1 MCETSIDLTAP
12 NGLLYTQPT
21 GLFINNVFVC
31 SKSGETISSINPVNQ
46 EKIVVVSAACADDVD
61 IAVEAARTAL
71 GDSSWK
77 SMCSSDRGKLMNEL
91 ANLIDEEKE
100 ILAVIESWDN
110 GKPLKAALND
120 DLEEVIGTF
129 RYYAGWTDK
138 LHGQTTSGPGSSQK
152 LAYTIREP
160 VGVVGQI
167 IPWNFPLAM
176 AAMKLAPA
184 LACGNTVVIKASEQT
199 PLSILYLATLIQK
212 AGFPPGV
219 VNILNGLGG
228 VTGSSLVTH
237 PHVDMVAFTGST
249 VTGKEIMRL
258 AAGTMK
264 RVLLETGGKSPLI
277 VFEDANIEQAAKWAC
292 FGSMYNQG
300 QICTATS
307 RILVQKDIMAG
318 FIDLLEQAVGAIKV
332 GDPFRDDTFQGP
344 QNSKQ
349 QFDRV
354 LNYIETG
361 KAEGATVVAGGTAVP
376 GKGLYIKPTI
386 FTNVDENMSIWK
398 DEIFGPVVVVKGFT
412 SEQEAVK
419 LANDS
424 IYGLGAAVFTKD
436 IQRAHRVAAKIV
448 SGTIWINSS
457 NDGDVRVP
465 FSGMKQ
471 SGIGCELGEE
481 GLRAYYQ
488 TKAVHVNI
496 GSVL

>member
-1 MCETSIDLTAP
+1 MSDTFIDLTAP

-21 GLFINNVFVC
+21 GLFINNAFVP
-31 SKSGETISSINPVNQ
+31 SKSGEMISSINPVNQ
-46 EKIVVVSAACADDVD
+46 ENIVSVSAASADDVD
-61 IAVEAARTAL
+61 IAVQAARTAL
-71 GDSSWK
+71 SDPLWK
-77 SMCSSDRGKLMNEL
+77 SMSSSDRGKLMNEL
-91 ANLIDEEKE
+91 ANLIDQDKE
-100 ILAVIESWDN
+100 VLAVIESWDN
-110 GKPLKAALND
+110 GKPFMAAFND
-120 DLEEVIGTF
+120 DLGEVIGSF
-129 RYYAGWTDK
+129 RYYAGWADK
-138 LHGQTTSGPGSSQK
+138 IHGETTSGPVSSQK
-152 LAYTIREP
+152 LAYTVREP

-167 IPWNFPLAM
+167 VPWNFPLAM

-184 LACGNTVVIKASEQT
+184 LACGNTIVIKAAEQT

-219 VNILNGLGG
+219 INILNGPGG

-237 PHVDMVAFTGST
+237 PHVDMISFTGST
-249 VTGKEIMRL
+249 ATGKEIMRL
-258 AAGTMK
+258 AAGDMK
-264 RVLLETGGKSPLI
+264 L
-277 VFEDANIEQAAKWAC
+277 FEDADLAQAAKWAC

-307 RILVQKDIMAG
+307 RILVQEGIMG
-318 FIDLLEQAVGAIKV
+318 RFIDLLKQAVGAIKV

-344 QNSKQ
+344 QNSKE

-361 KAEGATVVAGGTAVP
+361 KADGATVVAGGAAIP
-376 GKGLYIKPTI
+376 GKGLYIEPTI

-398 DEIFGPVVVVKGFT
+398 DEIFGPVVVVKSFT
-412 SEQEAVK
+412 SEHEAVK
-419 LANDS
+419 SANNS

-436 IQRAHRVAAKIV
+436 IQRAHRIAGEIV

-465 FSGMKQ
+465 FGGMKQ

-481 GLRAYYQ
+481 GLRAYYR
-488 TKAVHVNI
+488 TKAVHINI
-496 GSVL
+496 GNVI

>member
-1 MCETSIDLTAP
+1 MSLTC
-12 NGLLYTQPT
+12 T
-21 GLFINNVFVC
+21 F
-31 SKSGETISSINPVNQ
+31 E
-46 EKIVVVSAACADDVD
+46 
-61 IAVEAARTAL
+61 
-71 GDSSWK
+71 
-77 SMCSSDRGKLMNEL
+77 
-91 ANLIDEEKE
+91 
-100 ILAVIESWDN
+100 

-152 LAYTIREP
+152 LAYTVREP

>member
-1 MCETSIDLTAP
+1 
-12 NGLLYTQPT
+12 
-21 GLFINNVFVC
+21 
-31 SKSGETISSINPVNQ
+31 
-46 EKIVVVSAACADDVD
+46 
-61 IAVEAARTAL
+61 
-71 GDSSWK
+71 
-77 SMCSSDRGKLMNEL
+77 
-91 ANLIDEEKE
+91 
-100 ILAVIESWDN
+100 
-110 GKPLKAALND
+110 
-120 DLEEVIGTF
+120 
-129 RYYAGWTDK
+129 
-138 LHGQTTSGPGSSQK
+138 
-152 LAYTIREP
+152 
-160 VGVVGQI
+160 
-167 IPWNFPLAM
+167 
-176 AAMKLAPA
+176 
-184 LACGNTVVIKASEQT
+184 
-199 PLSILYLATLIQK
+199 
-212 AGFPPGV
+212 
-219 VNILNGLGG
+219 
-228 VTGSSLVTH
+228 
-237 PHVDMVAFTGST
+237 
-249 VTGKEIMRL
+249 
-258 AAGTMK
+258 
-264 RVLLETGGKSPLI
+264 
-277 VFEDANIEQAAKWAC
+277 
-292 FGSMYNQG
+292 
-300 QICTATS
+300 
-307 RILVQKDIMAG
+307 MAG

-465 FSGMKQ
+465 FGGMKQ

-496 GSVL
+496 ESVL

>member
-1 MCETSIDLTAP
+1 MLLTC
-12 NGLLYTQPT
+12 T
-21 GLFINNVFVC
+21 F
-31 SKSGETISSINPVNQ
+31 E
-46 EKIVVVSAACADDVD
+46 
-61 IAVEAARTAL
+61 
-71 GDSSWK
+71 
-77 SMCSSDRGKLMNEL
+77 
-91 ANLIDEEKE
+91 
-100 ILAVIESWDN
+100 

-138 LHGQTTSGPGSSQK
+138 LHGQTTSGSGSSQK
-152 LAYTIREP
+152 LAYTVREP

-184 LACGNTVVIKASEQT
+184 LACGNTVVIKAAEQT

-237 PHVDMVAFTGST
+237 PHVDMISFTGST

-465 FSGMKQ
+465 FGGMKQ

-496 GSVL
+496 ESVL

>member
-1 MCETSIDLTAP
+1 MSDMFIDLTAP

-21 GLFINNVFVC
+21 GLFINNAFVR
-31 SKSGETISSINPVNQ
+31 SKSGEMISSINPVNQ
-46 EKIVVVSAACADDVD
+46 EEIVSVSAASADDVD
-61 IAVEAARTAL
+61 MAVQAARTAL
-71 GDSSWK
+71 SDPSWK
-77 SMCSSDRGKLMNEL
+77 SMSSSSRGVLMNEL
-91 ANLIDEEKE
+91 ANLIEKNKT

-110 GKPLKAALND
+110 GKPFMAALND

-129 RYYAGWTDK
+129 RYYAGWADK
-138 LHGQTTSGPGSSQK
+138 IHGETTSGPVSSKK
-152 LAYTIREP
+152 LAYTVREP

-184 LACGNTVVIKASEQT
+184 LACGNTIVIKAAEQT

-219 VNILNGLGG
+219 INILNGPGG

-237 PHVDMVAFTGST
+237 PHVDMIAFTGST

-264 RVLLETGGKSPLI
+264 RILLETGGKSPLI
-277 VFEDANIEQAAKWAC
+277 VFEDADLEQAAKWAC

-307 RILVQKDIMAG
+307 RILVQKQIMG
-318 FIDLLEQAVGAIKV
+318 RFTDLLKQAVDTIKV
-332 GDPFRDDTFQGP
+332 GDPFRDDTSQGP
-344 QNSKQ
+344 QISKA

-354 LNYIETG
+354 LNYIDIG
-361 KAEGATVVAGGTAVP
+361 NADGATVVAGGTAIP
-376 GKGLYIKPTI
+376 GKGLYIEPTI
-386 FTNVDENMSIWK
+386 FTDVDENMSIWK
-398 DEIFGPVVVVKGFT
+398 DEIFGPVVVVKSFT
-412 SEQEAVK
+412 SEQEAAK
-419 LANDS
+419 SANNS
-424 IYGLGAAVFTKD
+424 MYGLGAAVFTKD
-436 IQRAHRVAAKIV
+436 IQRAHRFAGEIAA
-448 SGTIWINSS
+448 GTIWINSS

-465 FSGMKQ
+465 FGGMKQ

-488 TKAVHVNI
+488 TKAVHINI
-496 GSVL
+496 GNII

>member
-1 MCETSIDLTAP
+1 MSLTC
-12 NGLLYTQPT
+12 T
-21 GLFINNVFVC
+21 F
-31 SKSGETISSINPVNQ
+31 E
-46 EKIVVVSAACADDVD
+46 
-61 IAVEAARTAL
+61 
-71 GDSSWK
+71 
-77 SMCSSDRGKLMNEL
+77 
-91 ANLIDEEKE
+91 
-100 ILAVIESWDN
+100 

-219 VNILNGLGG
+219 VNILKGLGG